1 MEMMARRSIVAALIL
16 GILLSGCSPRT
27 NAEATEFC
35 RQYLGMSWLDGNPP
49 REDARVWTEDVVGS
63 LIALADIV
71 PPEIEDPF
79 DLLREAI
86 RPMDE
91 SPDGRLGSER
101 ADSQQ
106 LRDAAAR
113 IDSYLETECG
123 WPAWPPTPGYR
134 NERVDPDVTQS
145 LLTEPAMFEA
155 HLPAHG

>member
-35 RQYLGMSWLDGNPP
+35 RQYLGMSWLDGNAP

-63 LIALADIV
+63 LMALADIV

-86 RPMDE
+86 HPVDE
-91 SPDGRLGSER
+91 SLD
-101 ADSQQ
+101 
-106 LRDAAAR
+106 DA
-113 IDSYLETECG
+113 SVPNG
-123 WPAWPPTPGYR
+123 
-134 NERVDPDVTQS
+134 
-145 LLTEPAMFEA
+145 LT
-155 HLPAHG
+155 HSS